1 LIKQNKKLICEYLSS
16 KETETM
22 SHKKNITIVLQK
34 WNCLPNNLSA
44 ENMSIDVEEKICT
57 DATEFARA
65 IYYLD
70 AS

>member
-1 LIKQNKKLICEYLSS
+1 
-16 KETETM
+16 M

-44 ENMSIDVEEKICT
+44 ENMSIDVEKICT

>member
-1 LIKQNKKLICEYLSS
+1 
-16 KETETM
+16 M